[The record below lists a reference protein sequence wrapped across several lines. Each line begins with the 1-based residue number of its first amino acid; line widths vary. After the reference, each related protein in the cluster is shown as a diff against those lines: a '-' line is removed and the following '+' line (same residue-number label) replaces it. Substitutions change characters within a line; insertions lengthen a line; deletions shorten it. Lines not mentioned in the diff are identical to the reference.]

1 MSFFH
6 QHPLLLSTLVNL
18 QIRTQPIS
26 CSIRKLA
33 TLSGGSSI
41 PSTAEATS
49 SVEDAITLSEPTS
62 TTDLISPP
70 QKPWIPG
77 LRRTGVLARKRGMTS
92 YWDADGIRIPVT
104 VLELEDVQVVGHK
117 YKERDNYDA
126 IQIGCTDKFSKNT
139 IHNAQYKYYKQLN
152 LNAKQKVAEFVVSNH
167 QCFSPIGTTISAAH
181 FVPGQFVDVKSNSKG
196 KGFAG
201 VMKRWGFS
209 GGNASHGSTKHHR
222 KAGSTGQHQDPGRV
236 WPGKKMAGRM
246 GNTPVTV
253 RNLLVARI
261 DTDMNL
267 IYVKGQV
274 PGPKKTFV
282 RVTDAEKGVHRV
294 GQHWIRKGWNIQN
307 QALLPG
313 HIKALPF
320 PTIDTASAAKLLPDQ
335 ISLSA
340 LSKLKNVKTVE

>member
-49 SVEDAITLSEPTS
+49 SEEDAITLSEPTS
-62 TTDLISPP
+62 TTDLIS
-70 QKPWIPG
+70 
-77 LRRTGVLARKRGMTS
+77 VLARKRGMTS

-236 WPGKKMAGRM
+236 WPGRRWQG
-246 GNTPVTV
+246 
-253 RNLLVARI
+253 
-261 DTDMNL
+261 
-267 IYVKGQV
+267 
-274 PGPKKTFV
+274 
-282 RVTDAEKGVHRV
+282 
-294 GQHWIRKGWNIQN
+294 GWETR
-307 QALLPG
+307 P
-313 HIKALPF
+313 
-320 PTIDTASAAKLLPDQ
+320 
-335 ISLSA
+335 
-340 LSKLKNVKTVE
+340 